1 MQRYGNLSG
10 DSGVTA
16 FETGADFIKVQFKD
30 GDTYTYTAMI
40 AGAQVIARMMQLA
53 QAGRGLATFINT
65 SKPRYAKK
73 G

>member
-10 DSGVTA
+10 NSGVVA
-16 FETGADFIKVQFKD
+16 FEAGADFIKVQFKD
-30 GDTYTYTAMI
+30 GDTYTYTALS
-40 AGAQVIARMMQLA
+40 AGAQTVARMKQLA

-65 SKPRYAKK
+65 NKPRYAQK

>member
-1 MQRYGNLSG
+1 MQKYGNLSG
-10 DSGVTA
+10 NSGIMA

-30 GDTYTYTAMI
+30 GDIYTYTALS

-53 QAGRGLATFINT
+53 RAGRGLATFINT
-65 SKPRYAKK
+65 NKPRYAQK